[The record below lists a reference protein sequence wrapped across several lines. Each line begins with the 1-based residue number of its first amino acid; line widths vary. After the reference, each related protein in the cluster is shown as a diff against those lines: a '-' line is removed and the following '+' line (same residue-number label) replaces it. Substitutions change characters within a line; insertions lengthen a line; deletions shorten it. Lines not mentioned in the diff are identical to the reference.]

1 MRKVSRKKSNETPR
15 MTWKKT
21 NEMETQ
27 AGRQEP
33 RKQGSNS
40 ENITLELELVN
51 GTPHCRITGTPKNI
65 SL

>member
-1 MRKVSRKKSNETPR
+1 